1 MSLAKQINEKLDL
14 IIKHNKELEMVEKD
28 YNDPDFELKDPSTGK
43 LVSKEIV
50 LNKAQEQYDQII
62 GDLNQIT
69 NNGKNVRNIF
79 DNPYYI
85 NDSVQDKIIA
95 QEIMD
100 NKLQAEQTKQE
111 PNNN

>member
-1 MSLAKQINEKLDL
+1 
-14 IIKHNKELEMVEKD
+14 MVEKD
-28 YNDPDFELKDPSTGK
+28 YNDPDFKLKDSKTGE
-43 LVSKEIV
+43 LVPKEFV

-79 DNPYYI
+79 NNPYYI
-85 NDSVQDKIIA
+85 NDSLQDKLIA

-100 NKLQAEQTKQE
+100 NKLQSEQNKQE

>member
-1 MSLAKQINEKLDL
+1 MNLAKQINEKLDL
-14 IIKHNKELEMVEKD
+14 IIRHNKELEMGEKD
-28 YNDPDFELKDPSTGK
+28 YQDPDFELKDSKTGEI
-43 LVSKEIV
+43 VPKEIV
-50 LNKAQEQYDQII
+50 LNKASETYDQII
-62 GDLNQIT
+62 SDLNELT

-85 NDSVQDKIIA
+85 NDALQDKIIA

-100 NKLQAEQTKQE
+100 NKLQSEQTKQE